1 MKKFMTKKIDE
12 DKSGLDISIDE
23 NYSKT
28 LQADDE
34 IFEYQLVGVVNHM
47 GSADAGHYVSYI
59 NISRNKKFLHTESL
73 QK

>member
-1 MKKFMTKKIDE
+1 MTKKIDE

-34 IFEYQLVGVVNHM
+34 IFEY
-47 GSADAGHYVSYI
+47 
-59 NISRNKKFLHTESL
+59 
-73 QK
+73 